1 MRRLLHLGI
10 HSWSLEMSGAEMA
23 LSEMALN
30 GAEMVEAEVD
40 EDFTWK
46 IELETALF
54 EEAEIGTLR
63 NIARGRP
70 IPQHLRLDF
79 WKVCQHTMVLSY

>member
-1 MRRLLHLGI
+1 MG
-10 HSWSLEMSGAEMA
+10 
-23 LSEMALN
+23 
-30 GAEMVEAEVD
+30 EAEVD

-63 NIARGRP
+63 NIASGRP
-70 IPQHLRLDF
+70 IPEHLRVDF
-79 WKVCQHTMVLSY
+79 WKVSGHTLIQRSQD

>member
-1 MRRLLHLGI
+1 MSG
-10 HSWSLEMSGAEMA
+10 SPEMSG
-23 LSEMALN
+23 SEM
-30 GAEMVEAEVD
+30 GEAEVD

-54 EEAEIGTLR
+54 EEAEIGSLR

-70 IPQHLRLDF
+70 IPEHLRLDF
-79 WKVCQHTMVLSY
+79 WKVRVKWISLSRFGVDLSD